1 MKLNKRQLRAMIEEE
16 IEAALMT
23 EESGAE
29 EGDWTPL
36 LTLRM
41 GSMWEI
47 KTMASE
53 GKIQHNWILQRLFFE
68 PHDLSPAFGTSVC
81 RVRLRKV

>member
-1 MKLNKRQLRAMIEEE
+1 MR
-16 IEAALMT
+16 
-23 EESGAE
+23 
-29 EGDWTPL
+29 
-36 LTLRM
+36 
-41 GSMWEI
+41 EI

-68 PHDLSPAFGTSVC
+68 PHDLSPAFGTSMC